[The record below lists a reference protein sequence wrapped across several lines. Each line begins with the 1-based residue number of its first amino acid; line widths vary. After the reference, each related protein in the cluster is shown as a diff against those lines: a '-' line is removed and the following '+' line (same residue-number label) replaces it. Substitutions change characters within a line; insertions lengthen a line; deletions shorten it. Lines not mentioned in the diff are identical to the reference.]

1 MAFTDVELQ
10 AIRHALEP
18 LCESV
23 PEHVRD
29 RVRIGYE
36 VDRHAVVLFE
46 ERSDSEEPGQW
57 FRLPTARFRYFRSR
71 DEWELYWMRADSKW
85 HSYEVPPARM
95 LSTLVRHVDRDEYGC
110 FFS

>member
-1 MAFTDVELQ
+1 LAFSDTELQ
-10 AIRHALEP
+10 TIHRALAP

-36 VDRHAVVLFE
+36 VDGHAVVLYE
-46 ERSDSEEPGQW
+46 EHSSLRDRSDWTRSPS
-57 FRLPTARFRYFRSR
+57 ARFRYYRSR
-71 DEWELYWMRADSKW
+71 NEWELYWRRRDGKW
-85 HSYEVPPARM
+85 HSYEVAPARR

-110 FFS
+110 FFG